1 LDTHKKKDNPND
13 KEIKPQNNF
22 AKNIYPTVD
31 IDAGCLSIIT
41 KIYREQIKLCKQH
54 IVLQPFPLLRVT
66 PTVWQTNLA
75 SI

>member
-1 LDTHKKKDNPND
+1 VCIDSCFLCIGYKSSWIHTKKKDNPND

-41 KIYREQIKLCKQH
+41 KIYREQIKL
-54 IVLQPFPLLRVT
+54 
-66 PTVWQTNLA
+66 
-75 SI
+75 

>member
-41 KIYREQIKLCKQH
+41 KIYREQIKL
-54 IVLQPFPLLRVT
+54 
-66 PTVWQTNLA
+66 
-75 SI
+75 